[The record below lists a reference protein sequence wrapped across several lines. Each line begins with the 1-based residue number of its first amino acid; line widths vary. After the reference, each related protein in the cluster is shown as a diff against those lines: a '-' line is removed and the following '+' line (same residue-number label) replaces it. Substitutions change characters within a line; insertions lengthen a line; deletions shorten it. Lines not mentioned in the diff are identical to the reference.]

1 MACRFGALITVWLLA
16 FASSAGALNMY
27 LGNVAVEDLTAWGF
41 INSTGNELLS
51 WDGGTTDE
59 IHEWFGY
66 MGNDNG
72 VVRIDNN
79 NFDLVGSFDDLD
91 GDGVAT
97 ANLSL
102 NSTGASD
109 LGLSVGG
116 ILITHRFSLVESPVA
131 IDDEGLVFDVSI
143 MNNSGADLSFNY

>member
-1 MACRFGALITVWLLA
+1 MASRIGVLITIWSLA
-16 FASSAGALNMY
+16 LASGASALNM
-27 LGNVAVEDLTAWGF
+27 
-41 INSTGNELLS
+41 S
-51 WDGGTTDE
+51 GG
-59 IHEWFGY
+59 
-66 MGNDNG
+66 
-72 VVRIDNN
+72 N

-116 ILITHRFSLVESPVA
+116 ILITHRFSLVQSPVA